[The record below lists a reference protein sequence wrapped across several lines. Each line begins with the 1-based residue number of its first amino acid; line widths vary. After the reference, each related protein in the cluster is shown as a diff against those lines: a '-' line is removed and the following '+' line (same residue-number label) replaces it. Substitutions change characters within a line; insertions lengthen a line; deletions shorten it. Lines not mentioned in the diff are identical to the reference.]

1 MKFSKMLCG
10 VLLCALGATASNSL
24 WALASDREQPIY
36 ISSDRAER
44 NEKAG
49 TTIYSGAVQ
58 MDQGSMR
65 ILADKVVIHSVNNE
79 VDRIIAT
86 GTPAHYQQ
94 QPAPDKQ
101 VVTAR
106 GERIEYLISNDML
119 HLTTNA
125 SLTQA
130 DGTSMSGQRIDYNI
144 KESVATAEGNNTTEG
159 ERVHIVIQPKR
170 N

>member
-1 MKFSKMLCG
+1 MKFPKTLASI
-10 VLLCALGATASNSL
+10 LLCAVSATASNAL

-49 TTIYSGAVQ
+49 TTIYSGSVQ

-65 ILADKVVIHSVNNE
+65 ILADTVVIHSIDND

-106 GERIEYLISNDML
+106 GERIEYLLSEDML
-119 HLTTNA
+119 HLINNA

-130 DGTSMSGQRIDYNI
+130 DGTTMSGQRIDYNI
-144 KESVATAEGNNTTEG
+144 KESVAKAEGNSNTEG